1 MGGATGRTTA
11 AVALLAL
18 ASTAAR
24 AHVVV
29 DDSLPAAAPWEAL
42 VVTLL
47 GLSALLY
54 AFGLVRLWG
63 HAGAGHGI
71 PRRTAMHFAL
81 GWLSLALALV
91 GPLDHWAAESFAAH
105 MLQHELLM
113 LMASPLLVLGRPLVA
128 WTWALPLGARQAVG
142 VALRTPW
149 WRSAWGLLSGPTGA
163 GALHALALWC
173 WHVPAWFLLAARH
186 PGWHALQHFS
196 LLGTALLLWWAVFAG
211 ARRNPGAALGL
222 LFLTMLH
229 SGALG
234 ALLTLAP
241 APWYGGSLED
251 QRLGGLLMWVPSA
264 GVFLAA
270 AMVLGYGL
278 RRARA

>member
-1 MGGATGRTTA
+1 M
-11 AVALLAL
+11 
-18 ASTAAR
+18 
-24 AHVVV
+24 
-29 DDSLPAAAPWEAL
+29 DAAAPAAGAGWEAL

-47 GLSALLY
+47 GVSALLY
-54 AFGLVRLWG
+54 AFGLLRLWG

-71 PRRTAMHFAL
+71 PRRTAVNFAL
-81 GWLSLALALV
+81 GWLSLAVALV
-91 GPLDHWAAESFAAH
+91 GPLDHWAAERFAAH

-113 LMASPLLVLGRPLVA
+113 LAAGPLLVLGRPLVA

-142 VALRTPW
+142 SALRAPW
-149 WRSAWGLLSGPTGA
+149 WRWVWALVSGPTGA

-173 WHVPAWFLLAARH
+173 WHVPAWFLLAATH

-196 LLGTALLLWWAVFAG
+196 FLGTALLLWWAVFAG

-222 LFLTMLH
+222 LFVTMLH

-241 APWYGGSLED
+241 YPWYGSSLED
-251 QRLGGLLMWVPSA
+251 QQLGGLLMWVPAA

-278 RRARA
+278 LRVRA